1 MPDSIHKQRLALAR
15 AALLALATLVSEG
28 EMGRNLSPPDRA

>member
-15 AALLALATLVSEG
+15 AALLALATLVSG
-28 EMGRNLSPPDRA
+28 GQMKRKLSPPDRA